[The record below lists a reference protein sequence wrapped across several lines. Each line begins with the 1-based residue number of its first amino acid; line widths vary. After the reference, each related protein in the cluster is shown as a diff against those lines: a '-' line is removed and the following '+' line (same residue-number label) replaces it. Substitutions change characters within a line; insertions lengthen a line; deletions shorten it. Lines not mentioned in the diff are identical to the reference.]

1 MFDPNSTF
9 LFILAGFVIVF
20 VIAQSVFFLVR
31 AWRRGRALGMDMKQI
46 RKTILSTAVF
56 TFAPAVSILLA
67 VFTFAPA
74 VSILLGVITL
84 SKFLG
89 LPLPW
94 LRLSVIGAIT
104 YELPAATT
112 TANALGITALS
123 ETITDPQVYT
133 AIAWVMTLG
142 IFPGLIWVPLFIKK
156 IQGGL
161 MKIKNKDSKWGDILM
176 TALFLGMISA
186 FLGMVF
192 ADIRSGLAG
201 WIPIFVLLFSALVM
215 GICGLLVKKCGMKW
229 LENYAL
235 PISMLC
241 AMAFAVVI
249 TPLIV

>member
-1 MFDPNSTF
+1 MFNPNSIF
-9 LFILAGFVIVF
+9 LFIMAGLVIVF

-31 AWRRGRALGMDMKQI
+31 AYRRGQSLGMDMKQV
-46 RKTILSTAVF
+46 RKMMLST
-56 TFAPAVSILLA
+56 A

-84 SKFLG
+84 SQFLG

-123 ETITDPQVYT
+123 ETITDPKVYT

-142 IFPGLIWVPLFIKK
+142 IFPGLIWVPLFIRK

-161 MKIKNKDSKWGDILM
+161 MKIKQKDSKWGDIVM

-192 ADIRSGLAG
+192 SDIREGLKG
-201 WIPIFVLLFSALVM
+201 WIPIFVLLFSSFIM
-215 GICGLLVKKCGMKW
+215 GICGILVKKCNMKW

-235 PISMLC
+235 PVSMLS
-241 AMAFAVVI
+241 AMVFAAVI
-249 TPLIV
+249 TPVIGG

>member
-9 LFILAGFVIVF
+9 LFILAGLVIVF

-31 AWRRGRALGMDMKQI
+31 AYRRGKTLGMDMTQI
-46 RKTILSTAVF
+46 RKTIIST
-56 TFAPAVSILLA
+56 A

-123 ETITDPQVYT
+123 ETITNPEVYT

-201 WIPIFVLLFSALVM
+201 WIQIFVLLFSAFVM
-215 GICGLLVKKCGMKW
+215 GICGILVKVCRMKW

-235 PISMLC
+235 PVSMLC

-249 TPLIV
+249 TPMIV

>member
-9 LFILAGFVIVF
+9 LFILAGLVILF

-31 AWRRGRALGMDMKQI
+31 AWRRGKALGMDMKQM
-46 RKTILSTAVF
+46 RKTIISTA
-56 TFAPAVSILLA
+56 I
-67 VFTFAPA
+67 FTFAPA

-84 SKFLG
+84 AQFLG

-112 TANALGITALS
+112 TANALGITVLS
-123 ETITDPQVYT
+123 ETITDPKVYT

-161 MKIKNKDSKWGDILM
+161 MKIKQKDSKWGDILM

-192 ADIRSGLAG
+192 ADIRCGLAG
-201 WIPIFVLLFSALVM
+201 WIPIFVLLFSAFVM
-215 GICGLLVKKCGMKW
+215 GICGLLVKVCKMKW

-249 TPLIV
+249 TPMIV

>member
-1 MFDPNSTF
+1 MFNPNSIF
-9 LFILAGFVIVF
+9 LFIMAGLVIVF

-31 AWRRGRALGMDMKQI
+31 AYRRGQSLGMDMKQV
-46 RKTILSTAVF
+46 RKMMLST
-56 TFAPAVSILLA
+56 A

-84 SKFLG
+84 SQFLG

-123 ETITDPQVYT
+123 ETITDPKVYT

-142 IFPGLIWVPLFIKK
+142 IFPGLIWVPLFIRK

-161 MKIKNKDSKWGDILM
+161 MKIKQKDSKWGDIVK

-192 ADIRSGLAG
+192 SDIREGLKG
-201 WIPIFVLLFSALVM
+201 WIPIFVLLFSAFIM
-215 GICGLLVKKCGMKW
+215 GICGILVKKCNMKW

-235 PISMLC
+235 PVSMLS
-241 AMAFAVVI
+241 AMVFAAVI
-249 TPLIV
+249 TPVIGG

>member
-1 MFDPNSTF
+1 MFNPNSTF
-9 LFILAGFVIVF
+9 LFIMAGLVIVF

-31 AWRRGRALGMDMKQI
+31 AYRRGKALGMDMRQVK
-46 RKTILSTAVF
+46 KMMLST
-56 TFAPAVSILLA
+56 A

-84 SKFLG
+84 SQFLG

-123 ETITDPQVYT
+123 ETITDPKVYT

-142 IFPGLIWVPLFIKK
+142 MFPGLIWVPLFIRK

-161 MKIKNKDSKWGDILM
+161 MMIKNKDSKWGDIVM

-192 ADIRSGLAG
+192 ADIREGLAG
-201 WIPIFVLLFSALVM
+201 WIPIFVLLFSAFVM
-215 GICGLLVKKCGMKW
+215 GICGILVKKCKMKW

-235 PISMLC
+235 PVSMLS
-241 AMAFAVVI
+241 AMVFAAVI
-249 TPLIV
+249 TPVIGG

>member
-1 MFDPNSTF
+1 MI
-9 LFILAGFVIVF
+9 ILFVIC
-20 VIAQSVFFLVR
+20 QSVFFLVR
-31 AWRRGRALGMDMKQI
+31 AYRRGKSLGMDMGKI
-46 RKTILSTAVF
+46 KKTMISTAIF
-56 TFAPAVSILLA
+56 TFAPAL
-67 VFTFAPA
+67 
-74 VSILLGVITL
+74 SILLGVITL

-112 TANALGITALS
+112 TANALGISALS
-123 ETITDPQVYT
+123 ETITDPKVYT

-142 IFPGLIWVPLFIKK
+142 IFPGLLWVPLFIRK

-192 ADIRSGLAG
+192 ADIRSGLKG
-201 WIPIFVLLFSALVM
+201 WIPIFVLLFSALIM
-215 GICGLLVKKCGMKW
+215 GICGLLIKKCNLKW

-235 PISMLC
+235 PVSMLG
-241 AMAFAVVI
+241 AMIFAAFI
-249 TPLIV
+249 TPLIGG